1 MIVEY
6 LRYTIDESRQ
16 QSFIDDYKK
25 ASVPLQR
32 SEYCEQYEFCQ
43 CVEDASKFL
52 IRIQW
57 TSADD
62 HLKRF
67 RGSDEFKEFLTYIKA
82 YIDDID
88 EMRHY
93 NALAQT

>member
-6 LRYTIDESRQ
+6 LRYSIGEARQ
-16 QSFIDDYKK
+16 AQFIADYKAGSHELIK
-25 ASVPLQR
+25 
-32 SEYCEQYEFCQ
+32 SEYCENYEFCQ
-43 CVEDASKFL
+43 CVEDESQFI

-62 HLKRF
+62 HLHRF
-67 RGSDEFKEFLTYIKA
+67 RSSNEFKAFFPYIKP
-82 YIDDID
+82 YLDDII

-93 NALAQT
+93 NALN